1 MKQSTKTIVIVLA
14 FCGLVW
20 ACHNKTSTTA
30 ATAANASGV
39 DKVSLPPDALDS
51 CTVTQAVFNSWFV
64 SGTASPN
71 GAVKPAN
78 SITFPHTNNCSFYQ
92 WSHNMFLWL
101 TSPATQYG
109 GTKTVLESP
118 LFYDVMPT
126 DSAGKRKLQQHS
138 ANVPLRMSNHL
149 TKDGPDRLPV
159 IIDTKGKMHEIEPSQ
174 TAPQLK
180 AMVASGAGNQ
190 VQVDHVTADAR
201 GVFTFFD
208 KAGKVIDHPKAIIRT
223 KSPKLDVVH
232 SLMQQMASR
241 YSLMPTVTRC
251 KPNRARLQGMR

>member
-14 FCGLVW
+14 FCGVVW
-20 ACHNKTSTTA
+20 ACHNNGKTDVAS
-30 ATAANASGV
+30 NSSGV
-39 DKVSLPPDALDS
+39 DKVTLPSDALDS
-51 CTVTQAVFNSWFV
+51 CTVTPAMFDSWFV
-64 SGTASPN
+64 SGKASPG

-78 SITFPHTNNCSFYQ
+78 SITFPHANNCSFYQ

-101 TSPATQYG
+101 TSTGTQYG

-138 ANVPLRMSNHL
+138 ANIPLRMSNHL

-159 IIDTKGKMHEIEPSQ
+159 IIDTKGKMHEIEPQQ

-180 AMVASGAGNQ
+180 AMVASS
-190 VQVDHVTADAR
+190 
-201 GVFTFFD
+201 
-208 KAGKVIDHPKAIIRT
+208 AGKINFFITVIYVG
-223 KSPKLDVVH
+223 KL
-232 SLMQQMASR
+232 
-241 YSLMPTVTRC
+241 
-251 KPNRARLQGMR
+251 PNFNH